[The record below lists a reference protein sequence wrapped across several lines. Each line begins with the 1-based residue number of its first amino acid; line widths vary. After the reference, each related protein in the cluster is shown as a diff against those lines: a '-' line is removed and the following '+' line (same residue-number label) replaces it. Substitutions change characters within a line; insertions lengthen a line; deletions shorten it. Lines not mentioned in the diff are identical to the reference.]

1 MSKETFYIPPNL
13 AFPDWNMFVYGMFT
27 CIFILRAYASHTLKK
42 THTTP
47 PPTLSCDRTVKPMQC
62 IMITGV
68 GNFFLTLPCIP
79 WFFLFSSGLFKSN
92 VFSVFPQISAVLWYW
107 WLPSIHKEERK
118 KKYI

>member
-47 PPTLSCDRTVKPMQC
+47 PPLCLVIEQ
-62 IMITGV
+62 
-68 GNFFLTLPCIP
+68 
-79 WFFLFSSGLFKSN
+79 SSLCN
-92 VFSVFPQISAVLWYW
+92 AL
-107 WLPSIHKEERK
+107 
-118 KKYI
+118 